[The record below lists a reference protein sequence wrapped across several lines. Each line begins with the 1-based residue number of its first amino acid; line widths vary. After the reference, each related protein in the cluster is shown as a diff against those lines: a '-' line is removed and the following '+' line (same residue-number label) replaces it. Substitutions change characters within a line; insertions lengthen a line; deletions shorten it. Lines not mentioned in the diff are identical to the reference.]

1 MTQSWLCC
9 SHIADKK
16 SAKDGNVCA
25 PNNFGAIFLQG
36 VLCLD
41 KKRAHNFIF
50 KSSYKST
57 DIILKNVLKSK

>member
-25 PNNFGAIFLQG
+25 PNIFVAIFLQG
-36 VLCLD
+36 VLYLD
-41 KKRAHNFIF
+41 KKEHITLY
-50 KSSYKST
+50 SSLPIKVQT
-57 DIILKNVLKSK
+57 